1 MTRTAR
7 LLLMFLVGLGAATAF
22 RFLGGEARAA
32 VPYTPDDAGRVGRS
46 AGWAE
51 LQWNFVGP
59 YGVDATRAWGNLIA
73 AGRAGGAGVTVAV
86 LDTGVAYPGGGRG
99 SPDLSRSQ
107 FVPGYDFVEN
117 DRFPYDENG
126 HGTHVASTIAEK
138 TDNGYGLTGLAYG
151 VKIMPVRVLDR
162 NGDGDAVRIA
172 RGVRFAVDH
181 GAKVINLSLNFDR
194 SVDAS
199 QLREL
204 IGSIEY
210 AHRRGS
216 FVVAGAGNAGER
228 SVSYPALGT
237 HVVAVG
243 ATTQDGC
250 LASYS
255 NHGRGLDMV
264 APGGGDDADMPD
276 DPRCRTGRRG
286 MPIYQITLAGSYLN
300 RFDVAGYLGTS
311 MAAPH
316 VSAVAALVIAS
327 GILGPDPS
335 PLALEH
341 RLERTA
347 RDLGPPG
354 DDTRYG
360 WGLVDAGAATSPGPA
375 RPAVLTHPAH
385 ASSR

>member
-1 MTRTAR
+1 MRRTAR
-7 LLLMFLVGLGAATAF
+7 LLLMFVVGIGAATAF
-22 RFLGGEARAA
+22 RFVGGEARAA
-32 VPYTPDDAGRVGRS
+32 VPFTPDDAGRVGRS

-59 YGVDATRAWGNLIA
+59 YGVDATHAWGNLIA
-73 AGRAGGAGVTVAV
+73 AGKPGGAGVTVAV

-117 DRFPYDENG
+117 DRYPYDENG

-162 NGDGDAVRIA
+162 NGAGDAPRIA
-172 RGVRFAVDH
+172 RGIRFAVDH
-181 GAKVINLSLNFDR
+181 GAKVINLSLNFD
-194 SVDAS
+194 STVYAG
-199 QLREL
+199 QIQEL
-204 IGSIEY
+204 IDSIEY

-216 FVVAGAGNAGER
+216 LIVAGAGNNGSR
-228 SVSYPALGT
+228 SVSYPALGP

-250 LASYS
+250 LANYS
-255 NHGRGLDMV
+255 NHGTGLDVV
-264 APGGGDDADMPD
+264 APGGGSDANLPD
-276 DPRCRTGRRG
+276 DPRCRAGLRG
-286 MPIYQITLAGSYLN
+286 MPIYQITMVGSDLG
-300 RFDVAGYLGTS
+300 RFDVSGYLGTS

-316 VSAVAALVIAS
+316 VSAVAALVVAS
-327 GILGPDPS
+327 GILGPDPA
-335 PLALEH
+335 PIAIEH

-354 DDTRYG
+354 NDTRYG
-360 WGLVDAGAATSPGPA
+360 WGLVDAGAATSA
-375 RPAVLTHPAH
+375 SRP
-385 ASSR
+385 